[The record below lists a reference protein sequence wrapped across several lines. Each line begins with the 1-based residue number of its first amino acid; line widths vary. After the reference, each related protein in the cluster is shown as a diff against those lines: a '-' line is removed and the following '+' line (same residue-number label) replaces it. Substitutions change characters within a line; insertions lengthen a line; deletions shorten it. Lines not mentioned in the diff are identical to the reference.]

1 MSEVNLAVLR
11 ARYVE
16 DFRGQADSME
26 RERDQMLELP
36 SHMDWVV
43 VLPGNIAVS
52 YKVESE
58 DDMAARDA
66 LWGEPRLTDPKPTS
80 VKMAVR
86 MTQELALKNARKTF
100 NGNGEYGEAMRVTD
114 LMTLQIAALRKSA
127 DDIEALPPL

>member
-16 DFRGQADSME
+16 DFRGQASQMELVRNELLSM
-26 RERDQMLELP
+26 P
-36 SHMDWVV
+36 SHLDWVV
-43 VLPGNIAVS
+43 VLPGNIAVA
-52 YKVESE
+52 YKV
-58 DDMAARDA
+58 DTDTAD
-66 LWGEPRLTDPKPTS
+66 EPNLTDPKPTS
-80 VKMAVR
+80 VKGATL